1 MIAAAVLVKGFD
13 AAKQRLAGALDAGQ
27 RRRLAEDGADL
38 ALQAVAVAGEVA
50 RVALIAGTADV
61 ATWTDGWAG
70 SSKPPLRPVEVIV
83 EEEAAGQNAAAARAV
98 QWAVERGADALLIIS
113 SDLPL
118 VTPAAVS
125 SLIGAAARL
134 SGPLVVAAPAI
145 GRGGTNA
152 LYLRPPDAIGLHFGD
167 DSLVKF
173 QTDARNRG
181 ITFLLHESPELALDL
196 DEPEDLARL
205 PRPLGV

>member
-38 ALQAVAVAGEVA
+38 ALRAVAVTDE
-50 RVALIAGTADV
+50 VALIAGTVEV
-61 ATWTDGWAG
+61 ASWTNRWVESAEQ
-70 SSKPPLRPVEVIV
+70 PLRGVHVIL
-83 EEEAAGQNAAAARAV
+83 EERAAGQNAAAARAV
-98 QWAVERGADALLIIS
+98 RWAIERGADALLLVS

-125 SLIGAAARL
+125 GLIGAAARIP
-134 SGPLVVAAPAI
+134 GPLVAAAAAI

-173 QTDARNRG
+173 ETDARNRG
-181 ITFLLHESPELALDL
+181 IRFLLHESPELALDL
-196 DEPEDLARL
+196 DEPADLARL